1 MKSMNVIS
9 RWLRFAWF
17 AAALPLP
24 ALSQESTDIIVVKD
38 VTIMAGQRAR
48 ISLEIPPISIPAAC
62 WRQGSPRMPRNQAYK
77 GEKGDDS
84 TPLSGTFNLGIFE
97 GTFFSEPLFETTKFW
112 IQLCDDLCC
121 LQSSQTATVYVDD
134 GGTTGP
140 PAPFEDAAELSEGWW
155 FSDWFGS
162 FNVDFFP
169 WIFHSQ
175 HGWAFVFE
183 ESSAENIFFYD
194 LGSLRWFFTAS
205 TQYPNMYSFTR
216 NAWVFYF
223 EDTFAPREFV
233 DLQTGEFFSF
243 E

>member
-1 MKSMNVIS
+1 MESLLCNKNHPIS
-9 RWLRFAWF
+9 
-17 AAALPLP
+17 
-24 ALSQESTDIIVVKD
+24 ALSECHS
-38 VTIMAGQRAR
+38 GQRAR
-48 ISLEIPPISIPAAC
+48 IPFETDLNSIPGECPGDQASKARPITS
-62 WRQGSPRMPRNQAYK
+62 RQFYK
-77 GEKGDDS
+77 GEYRDNS
-84 TPLSGTFNLGIFE
+84 TPVPGSFLGETLNGF
-97 GTFFSEPLFETTKFW
+97 FFSEPLFETTKVWFQ
-112 IQLCDDLCC
+112 ICNTLCC
-121 LQSSQTATVYVDD
+121 VESSQTATVYVVD
-134 GGTTGP
+134 GGTTEH
-140 PAPFEDAAELSEGWW
+140 PAPFEDAAEQGQGWW

-194 LGSLRWFFTAS
+194 LGSLGWFFTAS
-205 TQYPNMYSFTR
+205 TQYPNMFSFTR

-223 EDTFAPREFV
+223 EDTSAPREFV